1 MTPELKS
8 ACELVF
14 QEHKISGK
22 PINWNKD
29 SFRGQLSFGMAA
41 MAKQTLEM
49 RHIICTVSPVKKTV
63 TFLNPVAAAATNV
76 EEAEVM
82 IENKI
87 PVLVSNKV
95 DDQPA
100 YVAHRVSGFAN
111 TTTTDDTD
119 RLLKYRGKTIATQAE
134 IQWWAKPVFT
144 YIILPV
150 SAAVAGG
157 LITYLLGLLV

>member
-29 SFRGQLSFGMAA
+29 SFRGQLSFGMAE
-41 MAKQTLEM
+41 MAKQTLEKKN
-49 RHIICTVSPVKKTV
+49 IICTVSPVKKTITV
-63 TFLNPVAAAATNV
+63 LNPVAATATNV
-76 EEAEVM
+76 EEAAGM

-87 PVLVSNKV
+87 PALVTDTVHKRAHYPTDLVQPFASDNKNFTVRVLKIRNEPV
-95 DDQPA
+95 
-100 YVAHRVSGFAN
+100 
-111 TTTTDDTD
+111 
-119 RLLKYRGKTIATQAE
+119 TIPDE
-134 IQWWAKPVFT
+134 MQWWKKPFFT
-144 YIILPV
+144 YIILPFC
-150 SAAVAGG
+150 AAVAGG

>member
-29 SFRGQLSFGMAA
+29 SFRGQLSFGMAE
-41 MAKQTLEM
+41 MAKQTLEKKN
-49 RHIICTVSPVKKTV
+49 IICTVSPLKKTITV
-63 TFLNPVAAAATNV
+63 LNPVAATATNV
-76 EEAEVM
+76 EEAAGM

-87 PVLVSNKV
+87 PALVTDTV
-95 DDQPA
+95 DKQPHYSTDQAKP
-100 YVAHRVSGFAN
+100 FAN
-111 TTTTDDTD
+111 ANKDFTV
-119 RLLKYRGKTIATQAE
+119 RVLKIRNETVTIPGE
-134 IQWWAKPVFT
+134 MQWWRKPFFT
-144 YIILPV
+144 YIILPFC
-150 SAAVAGG
+150 AAVAGG